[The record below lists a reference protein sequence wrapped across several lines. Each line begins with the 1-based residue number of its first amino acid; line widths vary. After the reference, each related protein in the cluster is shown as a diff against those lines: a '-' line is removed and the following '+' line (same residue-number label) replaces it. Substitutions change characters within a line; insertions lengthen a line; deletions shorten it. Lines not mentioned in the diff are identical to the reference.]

1 MKMISF
7 CNKKGGVG
15 KTTLCKNVAY
25 KFSLQNKKILL
36 IDLDTQATLSLLTQ
50 NENIDMSK
58 SLHKIIASDCEYD
71 IKKVIQPTKYKN
83 IDIIVGGESLKK
95 SLLAMREL
103 YDNDNFYL
111 IGYKI
116 YQTNKNVFNSYDYV
130 LIDYPPTT
138 DDLSLNWLIFSDLI
152 IVPTNIGAGSFKGII
167 DLNNN
172 LDLILKK
179 LKREKPKMNI
189 LFNGILDTDN
199 RDIFKERLKQNKL
212 DNNLLNLW
220 IKHSGIFTNS
230 ENDFISIWEN
240 PYYWRQKQAYE
251 ELIKEIK

>member
-1 MKMISF
+1 M
-7 CNKKGGVG
+7 
-15 KTTLCKNVAY
+15 
-25 KFSLQNKKILL
+25 L

-71 IKKVIQPTKYKN
+71 IKKIIQPTKYKN
-83 IDIIVGGESLKK
+83 IDIIVGGESFKK
-95 SLLAMREL
+95 SLLTMREL
-103 YDNDNFYL
+103 YENDNFYL

-116 YQTNKNVFNSYDYV
+116 YQKNKNLFNSYDCV

-152 IVPTNIGAGSFKGII
+152 IVPTNIGGGSFKVII

-172 LDLILKK
+172 LELILKK
-179 LKREKPKMNI
+179 LKREKPNINI
-189 LFNGILDTDN
+189 LFNGILETDN
-199 RDIFKERLKQNKL
+199 RDVFKERLKQNKL

-230 ENDFISIWEN
+230 KNDFISIWEN
-240 PYYWRQKQAYE
+240 PYY
-251 ELIKEIK
+251 